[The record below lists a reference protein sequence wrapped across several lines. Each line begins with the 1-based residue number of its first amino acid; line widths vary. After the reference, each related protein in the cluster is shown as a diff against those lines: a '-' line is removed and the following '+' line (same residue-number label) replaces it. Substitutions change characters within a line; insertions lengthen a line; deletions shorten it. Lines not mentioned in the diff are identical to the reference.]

1 MTILAD
7 EYNKWNKIGTGEF
20 NLCNKNGDY
29 HIENNS
35 CTCDPGYYFSDC
47 SVSEIQYV
55 TYLSVKKNIFDYMNS
70 FKGNITNDELKGQFV
85 KLMNELLED
94 GDISIIMRPD
104 QINNQLDDLGNLLSN
119 QDSVALR
126 LKNSG

>member
-1 MTILAD
+1 
-7 EYNKWNKIGTGEF
+7 
-20 NLCNKNGDY
+20 
-29 HIENNS
+29 
-35 CTCDPGYYFSDC
+35 
-47 SVSEIQYV
+47 
-55 TYLSVKKNIFDYMNS
+55 MNS